1 MYRDFKIPLD
11 IAILIQEA
19 CECYL
24 PAETSFSRP
33 TSGFYLT
40 IFLPNTVMA
49 KQVINLLKEKDVYV
63 DDATRMFLPEYKND
77 HMLILSIS
85 QVNESQIKLGVKQ
98 IASCITF
105 ISSRKYRVTPQNFL
119 RF

>member
-1 MYRDFKIPLD
+1 
-11 IAILIQEA
+11 
-19 CECYL
+19 
-24 PAETSFSRP
+24 
-33 TSGFYLT
+33 
-40 IFLPNTVMA
+40 MA

-77 HMLILSIS
+77 HMLRLSIS

-105 ISSRKYRVTPQNFL
+105 ISSRKYRVTPQNLL